1 MANLYVKK
9 LAGRSGRQLA
19 YRLAYGCDLLEAL
32 QGIVV
37 EEDVRF
43 GSINFLGSVLKAKLG
58 YFLAGEKRFITME
71 QERMM
76 EILSGMGNVSL
87 KDGQPFIHAH
97 VTLLDQEGQVHGG
110 HLLPGTIV
118 YAGEVFIEEI
128 ELPAPPE
135 RVYDPVTGLNLWE

>member
-9 LAGRSGRQLA
+9 LEGRSGRQLA

-32 QGIVV
+32 QGIVA

-43 GSINFLGSVLKAKLG
+43 GSINFLGSVLKAKIG
-58 YFLAGEKRFITME
+58 YYLVEEKRFITME
-71 QERMM
+71 MDQLM
-76 EILSGMGNVSL
+76 EILNGLGNVSL
-87 KDGQPFIHAH
+87 KDGKPFVHAH
-97 VTLLDQEGQVHGG
+97 VTFLDREGKIHGG